1 MTTFGDILKQAE
13 QSGATFELLPADTY
27 VAKIIES
34 DYQNSSNGKPQIKT
48 RWEVVIGPKAGFK
61 GLWNYFTLTVDNPNA
76 MAIFYRQITALGIT
90 SDFLQSLA
98 NVDPATAMKHIAS
111 ALDGRMASIKV
122 KVDTEWQ
129 NNKIE
134 RISALPPN
142 FQATAAVTGPSDP
155 FAAAARPVAPAPA
168 PPTAP
173 VVTAPPV
180 AAPVA
185 PNAPVAPTAPVDS
198 TPVAQSAPVAPDV
211 PTVPSSDNAL
221 PPPPF

>member
-1 MTTFGDILKQAE
+1 MTTFGEILKQAE
-13 QSGATFELLPADTY
+13 ASGASFELLPADTY
-27 VAKIIES
+27 IAKIIES
-34 DYQNSSNGKPQIKT
+34 EYRASSNGKPQIKT
-48 RWEVVIGPKAGFK
+48 RWEVVVGPKAGFK

-98 NVDPATAMKHIAS
+98 NVDPATAMKHIAG
-111 ALDGRMASIKV
+111 ALDGQMASIKV
-122 KVDTEWQ
+122 KVDLEFQ

-155 FAAAARPVAPAPA
+155 FAAAARPAVPAPA
-168 PPTAP
+168 AP
-173 VVTAPPV
+173 MAPAVTAPPV

-185 PNAPVAPTAPVDS
+185 PTAPLAPTTSVDATS
-198 TPVAQSAPVAPDV
+198 TPVASDV
-211 PTVPSSDNAL
+211 PAVPSSDNAL